1 MSQAILQIPA
11 APSGLDMRTQINQI
25 FLAIIT
31 SHSGPSAPNPTYPG
45 MWWGDTSA
53 GRLRRR
59 NNANNAWIDIGPLD
73 DVLGDLRAQ
82 VSAGSVP
89 VGTVLEF
96 AASTPPSGYLLC
108 NGSAVS
114 RTTYAALFSLIST
127 TFGAGDGSTT
137 FNLPDRRGVTARGV
151 DSGRGLDAGRVLGSY
166 QADAFGSHSHGVNDP
181 GHNHGVNDYGH
192 GHAVNDPGHRHASN
206 VSEEYIGPNGEA
218 AAWTSIRQYSTGGAA
233 HNNYGSSNGTGIGIY
248 GNTTGISL
256 SASGTGISIQ
266 SSGAAET
273 RMKNIAMNYII
284 KT

>member
-11 APSGLDMRTQINQI
+11 APSGLDMRVQINQI

-73 DVLGDLRAQ
+73 DVLGDLRLQ

-151 DSGRGLDAGRVLGSY
+151 DSGRGLDAGRTLGSY
-166 QADAFGSHSHGVNDP
+166 QADAFGSHGHGVNDPWHGHLVNDSGHGHGVNDP
-181 GHNHGVNDYGH
+181 GHGH
-192 GHAVNDPGHRHASN
+192 YLNIN
-206 VSEEYIGPNGEA
+206 NTGP
-218 AAWTSIRQYSTGGAA
+218 TGGGF
-233 HNNYGSSNGTGIGIY
+233 GSANTADGGSTVFTARSAGTGIGIY
-248 GNTTGISL
+248 GNTTGIWL

-266 SSGAAET
+266 SNGSAET

>member
-11 APSGLDMRTQINQI
+11 APSGLDMRVQINQI

-31 SHSGPSAPNPTYPG
+31 SHSGPSAPTSAYPG
-45 MWWGDTSA
+45 MWWGDTTA

-73 DVLGDLRAQ
+73 DVLGDLRLQ

-181 GHNHGVNDYGH
+181 GHNHGVNDPGH
-192 GHAVNDPGHRHASN
+192 GHSVYDPTHNH
-206 VSEEYIGPNGEA
+206 
-218 AAWTSIRQYSTGGAA
+218 TLQYSGGGASPSGVGGPATGGQPNFGTSVA
-233 HNNYGSSNGTGIGIY
+233 YSSTGIGIY
-248 GNTTGISL
+248 GNTTGLWL